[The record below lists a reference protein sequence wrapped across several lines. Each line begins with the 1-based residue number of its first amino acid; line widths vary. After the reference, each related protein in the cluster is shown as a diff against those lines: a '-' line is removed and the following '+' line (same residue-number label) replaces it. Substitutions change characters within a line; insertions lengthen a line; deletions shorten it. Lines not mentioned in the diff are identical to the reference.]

1 MEDREL
7 EYWDEDGEAFS
18 KILRSWPQDVR
29 LVIGA
34 DLRRVQQGKEP
45 LNFKPLSGFAVAAA
59 EVRHRGGARVVYS
72 VAYANVSG
80 KVFIA
85 DAFMKDSANRS
96 AMRAADRKRIDQR
109 LSRYKS
115 RYMSGKRSGVH

>member
-1 MEDREL
+1 MGDREL
-7 EYWDEDGEAFS
+7 EYWDDDGEAFS
-18 KILRSWPQDVR
+18 KIVRAWPQDVR
-29 LVIGA
+29 LAIGT
-34 DLRRVQQGKEP
+34 DIRRVQQGKEP

-59 EVRHRGGARVVYS
+59 EVRHRSGARVVYS

-85 DAFMKDSANRS
+85 DAFMKDSANGS
-96 AMRAADRKRIDQR
+96 AMRASDRKRIDQR

-115 RYMSGKRSGVH
+115 RYASAKRSDVH